1 VEREDVAVSARR
13 IWDLSQT
20 LRPELPVWPGD
31 VRFSSPVTASVAAGA
46 TVNLHRLELS
56 TQSGTHAECSRH
68 VRDDAPELAAL
79 PLESFIGECELR
91 DVSGPSHA
99 DGDGVVP
106 AAAVLDRLPARVE
119 RVLLRTLAQPD
130 WERWPAGFRA
140 LDPALIDALA
150 ARGCR
155 LIATDAPSV
164 DPEHCKRLR
173 SHQACHRAGM
183 AILEGVVL
191 DGIPEGRYELVALP
205 LPIAGVEATP
215 IRAILR
221 ELA

>member
-1 VEREDVAVSARR
+1 VTAAHSLYREDIDVSDRR

-20 LRPELPVWPGD
+20 LRPDLPVWPGD
-31 VRFSSPVTASVAAGA
+31 VRFSCAVTAAVAAGS

-68 VRDDAPELAAL
+68 VRDDAPELGAL
-79 PLESFIGECELR
+79 ALSAFIGDCELR
-91 DVSGPSHA
+91 DVSGPGHVDA
-99 DGDGVVP
+99 EGVVP
-106 AAAVLDRLPARVE
+106 AAA
-119 RVLLRTLAQPD
+119 VLLRTLAQPD
-130 WERWPAGFRA
+130 WGRWPAGFRA

-164 DPEHCKRLR
+164 DPEHCKLLR

-191 DGIPEGRYELVALP
+191 DGIPEGRYELIALP
-205 LPIAGVEATP
+205 LPITGVEATP

>member
-1 VEREDVAVSARR
+1 MRTQK
-13 IWDLSQT
+13 IWDISQT
-20 LRPELPVWPGD
+20 LRPDLPVWPGD
-31 VRFSSPVTASVAAGA
+31 VPFACSVTASVAAGS
-46 TVNLHRLELS
+46 TVTLHRLELS

-79 PLESFIGECELR
+79 ALSAFIGECELR
-91 DVSGPSHA
+91 DVSGPGQA
-99 DGDGVVP
+99 DADGVVP
-106 AAAVLDRLPARVE
+106 ASAVLDRLPPRVE
-119 RVLLRTLAQPD
+119 RVLLRTLDRPD
-130 WERWPAGFRA
+130 WGRWPAGFRA

-164 DPEHCKRLR
+164 DPEHCKLLR

-221 ELA
+221 ELGG

>member
-1 VEREDVAVSARR
+1 MRTQK
-13 IWDLSQT
+13 IWDISQT
-20 LRPELPVWPGD
+20 LRPDLPVWPGD
-31 VRFSSPVTASVAAGA
+31 VPFACSVTASVAAGS
-46 TVNLHRLELS
+46 TVNLHRLALS

-79 PLESFIGECELR
+79 ALSAFIGECELR
-91 DVSGPSHA
+91 DVSGPGQIDA
-99 DGDGVVP
+99 DGVVP
-106 AAAVLDRLPARVE
+106 ASAVIDRLPARVE
-119 RVLLRTLAQPD
+119 RVLLRTLDRPD
-130 WERWPAGFRA
+130 WGRWPAGFRA

-164 DPEHCKRLR
+164 DPEHCKRLL

-221 ELA
+221 ELGG

>member
-1 VEREDVAVSARR
+1 VKAQK
-13 IWDLSQT
+13 IWDISQT
-20 LRPELPVWPGD
+20 LRPDLPVWPGD
-31 VRFSSPVTASVAAGA
+31 VPFACSVTASVAAGS

-79 PLESFIGECELR
+79 ALSAFIGECELR
-91 DVSGPSHA
+91 DVSGPGQA
-99 DGDGVVP
+99 DADGVVP
-106 AAAVLDRLPARVE
+106 ASAVLDRLPARVE
-119 RVLLRTLAQPD
+119 RVLLRTLDRPD
-130 WERWPAGFRA
+130 WGRWPAGFRA

-164 DPEHCKRLR
+164 DPEHCKRLL

-221 ELA
+221 ELGG